1 MKLNPLIKIE
11 NLEQEK
17 CLVNLLIDRKKFEIN
32 KDLFMLFLNSY
43 NNGLTRDNMELHIA
57 DNLNVKKEE
66 VSSFINNLLDK
77 KILLHTT
84 EGYPVDQINHWT
96 KRKWLNAL
104 IYHLESQNI
113 ECIDDGSSIDEDN
126 KEYYFDNKEPDNI
139 WKIYSDLPTCILP
152 SPNLNVFEE
161 RSLEEVLLKRD
172 SFLPF
177 KKKSILLSDLSNILA
192 AANSELL
199 NNRLNLENNTKNLYK
214 SSFSALETYLFIFDV
229 EGIDKGLYHYDPKNH
244 NLTLLKS
251 GDFEETVTDMCIGQ
265 KKASM
270 GGCLF
275 LITAN
280 SKRYMARYKHER
292 AYRNMLVNV
301 AEFAH
306 QYIFYS
312 TAIDYSTF
320 LTPAIKDELASN
332 LLNIDGFEE
341 IPLYT
346 VAIG

>member
-11 NLEQEK
+11 NIEQDK
-17 CLVNLLIDRKKFEIN
+17 CLLSLLIDRKKLEVN
-32 KDLFMLFLNSY
+32 KDLFMLFLDCY
-43 NNGLTRDNMELHIA
+43 NNGLTRDNIELHISDTLKA
-57 DNLNVKKEE
+57 NIKD
-66 VSSFINNLLDK
+66 VSSFINKLFDK
-77 KILLHTT
+77 KVILHNT

-113 ECIDDGSSIDEDN
+113 ECIDDGNGINEDK
-126 KEYYFDNKEPDNI
+126 KEYFFDNKESHNI

-152 SPNLNVFEE
+152 NPTLSVFEE

-177 KKKSILLSDLSNILA
+177 NKNGILLNDLSNILA
-192 AANSELL
+192 ASNSELV

-214 SSFSALETYLFIFDV
+214 SSFSALETYIFIFDV
-229 EGIDKGLYHYDPKNH
+229 KGIDKGLYHYDPKNH
-244 NLTLLKS
+244 NLIFLKP
-251 GDFEETVTDMCIGQ
+251 GNFEEVVADMCIGQ

-280 SKRYMARYKHER
+280 STRYMARYKHER

-312 TAIDYSTF
+312 TALDYSTF